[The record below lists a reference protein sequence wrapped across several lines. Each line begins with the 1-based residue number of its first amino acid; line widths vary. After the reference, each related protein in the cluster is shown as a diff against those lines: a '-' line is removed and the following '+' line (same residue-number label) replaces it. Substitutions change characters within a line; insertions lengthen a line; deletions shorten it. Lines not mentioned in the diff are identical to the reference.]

1 MVKKKKDT
9 QKHRKP
15 KINLTVNMPRPK
27 PIAWEGPRHFIQHAR
42 EYPIIGSWLMKGW
55 LESGITPVVIARQQ
69 SPDKVIFASIL
80 VDFYCLG
87 VKNALC
93 NGDFSRKR
101 FENNLPDLCSGEP
114 EVCDLDLAHELVYGA
129 VDFARQYGFE
139 PHPDFKLASM
149 VLDPPGTHPFRHEVN
164 FGKDGKPFFVSGPY
178 DNAKAIVS
186 KLERTAG
193 AGNYDYLVMIDELD

>member
-1 MVKKKKDT
+1 VVKKKKN
-9 QKHRKP
+9 KPNPRKP
-15 KINLTVNMPRPK
+15 KTNLSTNMPRPK
-27 PIAWEGPRHFIQHAR
+27 PITWEGPRQFIQHAR
-42 EYPIIGSWLMKGW
+42 DYPIFGCWVMKDW

-87 VKNALC
+87 VKDALC
-93 NGDFSRKR
+93 NGDFSLRR
-101 FENNLPDLCSGEP
+101 FKDGLPKLCSGEP
-114 EVCDLDLAHELVYGA
+114 EACDIDLAHEMVYGA
-129 VDFARQYGFE
+129 IDFARQYGFE

-149 VLDPPGTHPFRHEVN
+149 VLDPPGTHTFRHKLK

-193 AGNYDYLVMIDELD
+193 VGNFDYLVMIDELD